1 MSASIAEP
9 AAAEQPKPHIPAEGH
24 HRDVNGGWLRPAVFG
39 AMDGLVS
46 NFALMTGVVGGN
58 VGSSTVI
65 LTGLAGLA
73 AGACSMAAGEYTSV
87 ASQRELVE
95 AEIEAERLELSRN
108 PHGELA
114 ELAQLYVS
122 RGVEPELAHE
132 VARQLSADPAQTLEI
147 HAREELG
154 IDPHDLPSPLV
165 AASSSFLCFALG
177 ALLPLLPYLLG
188 ATSLLPA
195 LALSLI
201 GLFAC
206 GAVVARVTA
215 RAWWFSG
222 LRQLVLGGAAAGVT
236 YLLGLLIGGHVG

>member
-1 MSASIAEP
+1 MRRAQ
-9 AAAEQPKPHIPAEGH
+9 AADPRGGH

-46 NFALMTGVVGGN
+46 NLALMTGVVGGD
-58 VGSSTVI
+58 VGHSAIV

-95 AEIEAERLELSRN
+95 AELEAERLELSRN
-108 PHGELA
+108 PQGELA
-114 ELAQLYVS
+114 ELAQLYVAK
-122 RGVEPELAHE
+122 GVDPDLAQE
-132 VARQLSADPAQTLEI
+132 VARQLSRDPEQTLAV

-154 IDPHDLPSPLV
+154 VDPDDLPSPIV
-165 AASSSFLCFALG
+165 AAASSFGCFAIG

-188 ATSLLPA
+188 ATALWPA
-195 LALSLI
+195 LLLAAA
-201 GLFAC
+201 GLFLC

-215 RAWWFSG
+215 RSWWFSG
-222 LRQLVLGGAAAGVT
+222 VRQLLLGGAAAGVT
-236 YLLGLLIGGHVG
+236 FLLGRLIGGQVG